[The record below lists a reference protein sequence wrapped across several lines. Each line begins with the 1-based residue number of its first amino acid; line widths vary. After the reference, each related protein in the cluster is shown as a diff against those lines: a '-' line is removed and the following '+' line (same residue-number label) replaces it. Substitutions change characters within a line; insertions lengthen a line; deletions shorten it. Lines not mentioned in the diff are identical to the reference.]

1 MMSLTKT
8 NWIRQTTAENKAKKK
23 KKRKKERKK
32 NILTINW
39 ISKNATKFQY
49 RKREVPRLSRVTTCG
64 YSKQEPLPIVSLH
77 ITDES
82 P

>member
-1 MMSLTKT
+1 MMALTKT
-8 NWIRQTTAENKAKKK
+8 NWIRQTTAENKSKKK
-23 KKRKKERKK
+23 KKRERKK

-49 RKREVPRLSRVTTCG
+49 RKREVPRLSRVTTCS
-64 YSKQEPLPIVSLH
+64 YSQQEPLPVVSLH
-77 ITDES
+77 MTNES

>member
-1 MMSLTKT
+1 MMALTKT
-8 NWIRQTTAENKAKKK
+8 NWIRQTTAEKKAKKK
-23 KKRKKERKK
+23 KRKK

-77 ITDES
+77 MTDES

>member
-1 MMSLTKT
+1 MMALTKT
-8 NWIRQTTAENKAKKK
+8 NWIRQTTAEKKAKKK
-23 KKRKKERKK
+23 KKERKK

-77 ITDES
+77 MTDES

>member
-1 MMSLTKT
+1 MMALTKT
-8 NWIRQTTAENKAKKK
+8 NWIRQTTAEKKAKKK
-23 KKRKKERKK
+23 KKRKK

-49 RKREVPRLSRVTTCG
+49 RRREVPRPSRVTTCG
-64 YSKQEPLPIVSLH
+64 YSKQESLPIVSLYM
-77 ITDES
+77 TDES

>member
-1 MMSLTKT
+1 MMALTKT
-8 NWIRQTTAENKAKKK
+8 NWIRQTTAEKKAKKK
-23 KKRKKERKK
+23 KKERKK

-64 YSKQEPLPIVSLH
+64 YSKHEPLPIVSLH
-77 ITDES
+77 MTDES